1 MPFTQPGSTT
11 GVVSVRFWILFGCKM
26 LHVLKILCRD
36 HVLCVSLVLECNLHL
51 HTARIQI
58 GPTRMHM
65 HSIYTSLDLTEVDK
79 SEFYVQQLV
88 LEIIKLIRTHT

>member
-26 LHVLKILCRD
+26 LHVLKIFCRD
-36 HVLCVSLVLECNLHL
+36 HVLCVNLHL

-58 GPTRMHM
+58 GPTRMRM

-88 LEIIKLIRTHT
+88 LEIRGTLDE